1 MLIMMFFVPVYLDS
15 CPSQTH
21 DIQCNN
27 NNDVLIFN
35 ISDEDGFE
43 LYFDFH
49 NEQKSAA
56 MY

>member
-15 CPSQTH
+15 RPSQTH

-35 ISDEDGFE
+35 IIDEDEFE

-49 NEQKSAA
+49 NEQKSVV
-56 MY
+56 M

>member
-35 ISDEDGFE
+35 ISDEDGFG

-49 NEQKSAA
+49 NEQKSVA